1 MPSPPE
7 IFPPGKTSRS
17 ILFAGGLIVLLALIA
32 YRGSFS
38 APFIFDDGPA
48 ISNNPTIR
56 HLWPLWGPL
65 SPPTGGSGVTG
76 RPLVNL
82 SLAVN
87 YALGGTSVYGYHLL
101 NLSLHALAGLAL
113 FGIVRRTLLLP
124 KLRQRFGPEALPIS
138 LIVAALWTIHPLQTE
153 SVICI
158 IQRTELLVGLLY
170 LLTLYCFIRGVEAT
184 APNAWFGCSVT
195 ACLLGMASKE
205 LMVTA
210 PVIVLLYDR
219 TFVSGDFRTAWRQHR
234 DPLLGLAAT
243 WVLLAFLVI
252 RMGGTRGSAAGL
264 GLGIPWWTYAL
275 KQCQAIVHYLQLA
288 IWPHPLVLDYGTDVI
303 YRWSEVAPQAI
314 LLSGLVAGTI
324 LALYRWPMI
333 GFLGAAFFGILAPSS
348 SVIPLVTQTMAEHR
362 MYLPLAAVLVGFTLG
377 VHRLFGRRGLVFLA
391 VLAPG
396 LIYITVKRNADYRND
411 LAIWEDTVAKQPN
424 NARAHTGLGIALNR
438 LNRKDE
444 ALAQYREAVR
454 LAPDYAI
461 PQCNLAEVLLQRG
474 QATEAIAHCEA
485 ALRSTPDFV
494 EAHTNLAA
502 ALLKLGRID
511 EALAHCEA
519 ALKLN
524 PEFVAALSNL
534 SRAQLQKGRTTEA
547 IANCEKAL
555 RLDPDAFE
563 ALYVYGDA
571 LAHTGREREAVSRY
585 EAALRLQ
592 PDSAVVHGNL
602 ANALHRL
609 GRIAEAIPHYETAL
623 RLQPD
628 SAEIQSNLGSA
639 LYQAGRVP
647 EAIRHYETALRLK
660 PDYPEGHNNLAS
672 ALFKAGR
679 LPEAVLHYNEALRL
693 KPDYAEAHGN
703 LGLALAQLGRTLE
716 AIQQFEEAL
725 RLAPD
730 YTPARDNLNRLRANR
745 P

>member
-1 MPSPPE
+1 M
-7 IFPPGKTSRS
+7 
-17 ILFAGGLIVLLALIA
+17 ALMA
-32 YRGSFS
+32 YWRSFS
-38 APFIFDDGPA
+38 VPLIFDDGPA

-56 HLWPLWGPL
+56 HLWPLGGPL
-65 SPPTGGSGVTG
+65 SPPAGGSGVSG
-76 RPLVNL
+76 RPVVNL
-82 SLAVN
+82 SLAIN
-87 YALGGTSVYGYHLL
+87 YAFGGTSVLGYHLL
-101 NLSLHALAGLAL
+101 NLGLHVLAGLTL

-124 KLRQRFGPEALPIS
+124 RLRQRFGSEALPIA
-138 LIVAALWTIHPLQTE
+138 LIAAALWTVHPLQTE
-153 SVICI
+153 SVICL
-158 IQRTELLVGLLY
+158 IQRTELLVGVFY
-170 LLTLYCFIRGVEAT
+170 FLTLYCFIRGVET
-184 APNAWFGCSVT
+184 NAPAAWFGCSAA

-219 TFVSGDFRTAWRQHR
+219 TFVSGDFRAAWRQHHR
-234 DPLLGLAAT
+234 AFLGLAAT
-243 WVLLAFLVI
+243 WVLLAFLVV

-264 GLGIPWWTYAL
+264 GLGIPWWAYAL
-275 KQCQAIVHYLQLA
+275 KQCQAIIHYLWLV

-303 YRWSEVAPQAI
+303 YRVGDVAFPAI
-314 LLSGLVAGTI
+314 LLCGLVAGTFF
-324 LALYRWPMI
+324 ALYRRPML
-333 GFLGAAFFGILAPSS
+333 GFLGAVFFVILAPSS

-377 VHRLFGRRGLVFLA
+377 LHHLLGRRGLLLCS

-396 LIYITVKRNADYRND
+396 LIYVTAKRNTDYRSD

-424 NARAHTGLGIALNR
+424 NTRAHTGLGIALNR
-438 LNRKDE
+438 INRKDE
-444 ALAQYREAVR
+444 AEAQYREAVR

-461 PQCNLAEVLLQRG
+461 PQCNLAEALLQRG
-474 QATEAIAHCEA
+474 QTTEAIAHCEA

-511 EALAHCEA
+511 EAMAHCEA

-563 ALYVYGDA
+563 ALSVYGDA
-571 LAHTGREREAVSRY
+571 LAHAGREREAIPRY
-585 EAALRLQ
+585 EAALLLRS
-592 PDSAVVHGNL
+592 DSAEVHGNL
-602 ANALHRL
+602 ASVLNRIGQIAKAL
-609 GRIAEAIPHYETAL
+609 PHYEAAL
-623 RLQPD
+623 RSLPD
-628 SAEIQSNLGSA
+628 SAEIQSNYGSA
-639 LYQAGRVP
+639 LYQTGRVQ
-647 EAIRHYETALRLK
+647 EAISHYETALRLR
-660 PDYPEGHNNLAS
+660 PNYPEGHNNLAS
-672 ALFKAGR
+672 ALFQTGR

-693 KPDYAEAHGN
+693 KPDYAEAHCN
-703 LGLALAQLGRTLE
+703 LGMALAQLERTPE

-730 YTPARDNLNRLRANR
+730 YTPARDNLNRLRANLR
-745 P
+745 KSAAP